1 MLSRIKLSL
10 PDIRSALLGLDD
22 DKLSTDDLK
31 AIGKQL
37 PTSEEMVRIKDFD
50 DVGKLAKADQY
61 FSHIMTIPRLSER
74 LECMLYRRKLEIEIE
89 EIRPELSIVRNAS
102 HELRA
107 SVKFKQV
114 LQAILAVGNA
124 LNGSSFRG
132 NARGFRLEALLKMKE
147 TRTAAGGSDCPTLL
161 HYLAKVLL
169 RSDPSLVT
177 FIEDVPHLEAA
188 ARVSV
193 PTVMAT
199 IQSLASG
206 LGIMKEEL
214 ARTQSLPAVPGDR
227 FVVVMQPFAVAST
240 PTVDAIKKMSKSLD
254 DELKA
259 LLSFYGE
266 VAEGPDATKPEEF
279 FAMILSFSSS
289 IQKAA
294 LEVHDVQVK
303 SGTSTPKIVEED
315 IATPSESTVKGKQTT
330 SENTLRP
337 PPDSQGRAA
346 GRSFGRGDL
355 DQAIRSMRDGRRRER
370 PYRPIS
376 KIFHDGSA
384 GPRSSRAYE

>member
-1 MLSRIKLSL
+1 MSL
-10 PDIRSALLGLDD
+10 PDIRNALLGLDD
-22 DKLSTDDLK
+22 EKLSTDDLK

-37 PTSEEMVRIKDFD
+37 PTIEEMARIRDFED
-50 DVGKLAKADQY
+50 IGKLAKADQY
-61 FSHIMTIPRLSER
+61 FSQIMTIPRLSER

-89 EIRPELSIVRNAS
+89 EVRPELNIVRNAS

-132 NARGFRLEALLKMKE
+132 NARGFQLEALLKMKE
-147 TRTAAGGSDCPTLL
+147 TKTARGGPDCPTLL

-169 RSDPSLVT
+169 RSDPSLIT
-177 FIEDVPHLEAA
+177 FVEDIPHLEAA

-193 PTVMAT
+193 LTVMAT
-199 IQSLASG
+199 IQSLING
-206 LGIMKEEL
+206 LSIVKEEL
-214 ARTQSLPAVPGDR
+214 ARTQNAPQVQGDR
-227 FVVVMQPFAVAST
+227 FVYVMQPFVVAST
-240 PTVDAIKKMSKSLD
+240 PTVEAIKKMSASLS

-266 VAEGPDATKPEEF
+266 VAEGPDATKPEDF

-294 LEVHDVQVK
+294 LEVHDALVK
-303 SGTSTPKIVEED
+303 SGSSSGTSTPTIVEEGPS
-315 IATPSESTVKGKQTT
+315 TPTELTVKGNKQAP

-370 PYRPIS
+370 PHRPIS
-376 KIFHDGSA
+376 KIFLDGGQRA
-384 GPRSSRAYE
+384 SRVYE